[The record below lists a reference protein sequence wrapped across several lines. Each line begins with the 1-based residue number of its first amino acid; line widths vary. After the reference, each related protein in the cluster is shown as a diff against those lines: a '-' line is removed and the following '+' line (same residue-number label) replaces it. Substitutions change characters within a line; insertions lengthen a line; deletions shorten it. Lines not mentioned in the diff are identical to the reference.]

1 LTRIVDA
8 ARPKAAPEGPAL
20 QIESAIE
27 PQDLTVLPPDA
38 AAWFTIIVPTRNEEG
53 SIHPLLTSLADSL
66 NGIPAEVLFVDD
78 SGDGTPEMIRHAAR
92 ECGLAVRL
100 LHRPAGS
107 RQGGLG
113 GAVVAG
119 LKHARGAWAV
129 VMDGDLQ
136 HPPELVARLVQI
148 GQSRQ
153 LDLVAGTRYTGSGAS
168 DGLAGGYRR
177 AVSGLATRLTKAAFP
192 RRLSRLSD
200 PMSGF
205 FAVRLAALDLGRLDP
220 IGFKI
225 LLELMIRQPRLRVA
239 EVPFVFGT
247 RIAGESKASVREG
260 LRFVR
265 HVLRLRLLV
274 LRSQVRRS
282 STTDRTGRLARL
294 AAFGAVGATGVAV
307 NTGALWLFS
316 EHVVHPHYLIAA
328 VLATEVSTSWNFVLT
343 EKFVFRG
350 PKPGSLPGRGV
361 RFFLLNH
368 LALLPRLPL
377 LALLVGVFSANL
389 LVANVITL
397 ALLFLV
403 RFVVADSAIYAKP
416 DEHIVEKQP
425 MRITVDLTGVQRP
438 TESRAADAQSRQPAN
453 GRPVSATSRYLPY
466 RYSIDGVL
474 SVGSQVPL
482 KELEYF
488 RAQWLGNDVDLSI
501 RIGEVGRGPRTRAL
515 MTQHVA
521 PAGVS
526 YSEHFGRLGA
536 NFRVEIGNKIEVTC
550 SPTLARSPHVLYT
563 NVIEAL
569 LRFIAVSRGVILLHS
584 ACLELDGRG
593 LLLSART
600 DTGKTGSVL
609 KLLREH
615 GAKFLSDDMT
625 ILHPDGH
632 ATCFPKPLTIS
643 HHTLRAV
650 QAGDLTAA
658 EWRRLKLQSRLHS
671 KEGRNFGLVLA
682 GLNIPIMGI
691 NSLTQRIVPPPKYN
705 VDRLVDCKVVRN
717 VQVDNLFVIE
727 RGEPVLADIP
737 FEEAIQTLVENTDD
751 AYGFPPFRQMAP
763 SIVIGDDDY
772 AELRRK
778 EREILIQAMSNIR
791 VRRLGS
797 NTFSWADDIAALLG
811 ATKDEQ
817 ASDEP
822 AKAEQATDEP
832 AEPAE
837 RPAAERPAAVPPVA
851 GPVVLPAPA

>member
-1 LTRIVDA
+1 MTKFVDA
-8 ARPKAAPEGPAL
+8 ARPETIQDGPDLQVEPAPAPA
-20 QIESAIE
+20 
-27 PQDLTVLPPDA
+27 PHDLTVLPPDA

-53 SIHPLLTSLADSL
+53 SIHPLLSSLADSL
-66 NGIPAEVLFVDD
+66 DGTPAEVLFVDD
-78 SGDGTPEMIRHAAR
+78 SGDGTPEMIRQAAR
-92 ECGLAVRL
+92 EYGLAVRL
-100 LHRPAGS
+100 LHRPVGH
-107 RQGGLG
+107 RHGGLG

-119 LKHARGAWAV
+119 LKHARGSWAV

-136 HPPELVARLVQI
+136 HPPELAARLVQI

-168 DGLAGGYRR
+168 DGLADGYRR
-177 AVSGLATRLTKAAFP
+177 AVSGLATRLTKAIFP

-247 RIAGESKASVREG
+247 RVAGESKASVSEG
-260 LRFVR
+260 LRFLR
-265 HVLRLRLLV
+265 HLLRLRLLV
-274 LRSQVRRS
+274 LRNQVRRS
-282 STTDRTGRLARL
+282 STTNGAGRFARL
-294 AAFGAVGATGVAV
+294 LAFGAVGATGIGV
-307 NTGALWLFS
+307 NTAALWLFS

-328 VLATEVSTSWNFVLT
+328 VLATEVSTSWNFLLT

-350 PKPGSLPGRGV
+350 SKPGTRLGRAV

-389 LVANVITL
+389 LVANILTL

-416 DEHIVEKQP
+416 DDQVEDKQP

-438 TESRAADAQSRQPAN
+438 TELRAGSGQPRHQAN
-453 GRPVSATSRYLPY
+453 GRAVSATSRYLPY

-536 NFRVEIGNKIEVTC
+536 NFRVEIGDKIEVTC
-550 SPTLARSPHVLYT
+550 SPSLARSPHVLYT

-584 ACLELDGRG
+584 ACLELDGHG

-615 GAKFLSDDMT
+615 GARFLSDDMT

-705 VDRLVDCKVVRN
+705 VDRLVDCNVIRN
-717 VQVDNLFVIE
+717 TQIENLFVIE
-727 RGEPVLADIP
+727 RGEPVLEDIP
-737 FEEAIQTLVENTDD
+737 FDEAIQTLVENTDD

-778 EREILIQAMSNIR
+778 EREILTQAMSNIR

-797 NTFSWADDIAALLG
+797 NTFSWADDIATLLRG
-811 ATKDEQ
+811 T
-817 ASDEP
+817 
-822 AKAEQATDEP
+822 AEQQQAVGTQQAP
-832 AEPAE
+832 VTAEA
-837 RPAAERPAAVPPVA
+837 PVT
-851 GPVVLPAPA
+851 GQPVTEHPVGGSAVLPAPA